1 MNEQANGRA
10 RVLRTERGLSISG
23 TRITLYDVMDYL
35 VQDWPPKLIRD
46 WLNLSDDQIAVALE
60 YIDANR
66 SEFEAEYRHVLADA
80 EEERRYWKERNR
92 ERFAAIARMP
102 PNPEYAEFHAKL
114 AASEANQPR
123 LP

>member
-1 MNEQANGRA
+1 MGEHGKRGAQ
-10 RVLRTERGLSISG
+10 VYRTERGLSITG

-46 WLNLSDDQIAVALE
+46 WLNLSDDQLAVALE

-66 SEFEAEYRHVLADA
+66 SEFEAEYRQVLDDA
-80 EEERRYWKERNR
+80 EEERRYWEDRNR

-102 PNPEYAEFHAKL
+102 PNPAYVEFHAKV
-114 AASEANQPR
+114 AASKARQQTSS
-123 LP
+123 